1 MQTINITELDKYA
14 VDGKLPKA
22 VFIGPSVVTGFIEG
36 QYEFES
42 GSIFTIPVD
51 VYAEC
56 KFGKFCKFLAAFNS
70 YAKCT
75 FGSQSI
81 FIGSSKHWM
90 GSKFGTMC
98 QFNDISTF
106 GEECVL
112 GDYSD
117 IKEAD
122 IAKNCIIGDWLK
134 LGPNSKVKS
143 GCKIG
148 VNANIGNSCIIGQ
161 DLITGDLSDMV
172 EIGDD
177 SIFGES
183 VDLNYVL
190 VGEDSTFGICSRLI
204 HTDIGDGTT
213 FSSFCRLRDC
223 KIGQQCTFGQKT
235 TLNTDNFIHTYDGL
249 KKVNPGKLKCVSSLG
264 KHERTLTYW
273 DTEEGPYFQAG
284 CFLGTEEEFT
294 KAVENKYGLNSD
306 YSKAVE
312 FLLNNKK
319 KV

>member
-56 KFGKFCKFLAAFNS
+56 KFGKFCKFLATFNS
-70 YAKCT
+70 YAKCI
-75 FGSQSI
+75 FQSQCV
-81 FIGSSKHWM
+81 FVGPSKHWM
-90 GSKFGTMC
+90 HSKFGTMC
-98 QFNDISTF
+98 QFNSTTQF

-117 IKEAD
+117 IKEAE
-122 IAKNCIIGDWLK
+122 ISKNCVIGDWLT
-134 LGPNSKVKS
+134 LGHNSKIRP

-148 VNANIGNSCIIGQ
+148 VKANIGNSCVIG
-161 DLITGDLSDMV
+161 DKASPYTV
-172 EIGDD
+172 EIGND
-177 SIFGES
+177 SVFGEY
-183 VDLNYVL
+183 VELNSVL
-190 VGEDSTFGICSRLI
+190 VGEDSTFGICSTLSYV
-204 HTDIGDGTT
+204 DIGDGTT

-223 KIGQQCTFGQKT
+223 KIGQQCSFGQKVA
-235 TLNTDNFIHTYDGL
+235 LGLDNYINTEDGL
-249 KKVNPGKLKCVSSLG
+249 KKINPGKLKSVSPLG

-284 CFLGTEEEFT
+284 CFIGTVEEFA
-294 KAVENKYGLNSD
+294 KAVTRKYGLDSD
-306 YSKAVE
+306 YSKAAE
-312 FLLNNKK
+312 FLVSIGK